1 MKRVYQVLVSN
12 LMTAPDDETSF
23 SHKYSNGTFVQ
34 DGVDE
39 ITGSVN
45 RDRRK

>member
-12 LMTAPDDETSF
+12 QMTAVDETSF
-23 SHKYSNGTFVQ
+23 IHKYSNGTFVQ